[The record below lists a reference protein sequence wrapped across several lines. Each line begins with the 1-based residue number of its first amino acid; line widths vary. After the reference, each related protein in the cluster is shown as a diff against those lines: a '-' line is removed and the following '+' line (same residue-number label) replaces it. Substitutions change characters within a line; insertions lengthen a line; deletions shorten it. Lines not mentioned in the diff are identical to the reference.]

1 MSGDY
6 AAELTGFEQ
15 RLLDGL
21 REVRPEPPRRN
32 WRPLVA
38 LAATAAVVV
47 GAALVVP
54 SVVDHPEP
62 PAPPLAQPVAAKPFS
77 YVRAVQGTRYV
88 TMEGGGEVWSEVR
101 ASAEL
106 WVSNAP
112 ASVRSVRLVLAP
124 YQQFSCTSSVADS
137 LCVDWLGRHKELN
150 HEPVD
155 RTLPEA
161 VYPVEP
167 GETDLPD
174 RIRPL
179 FPDALVT
186 DPALPVEPRALDAR
200 VAELAR
206 DWHQQHSKMIEP
218 EARYLDQTRWHLLVE
233 IAGKPTA
240 SPALRSAAIEL
251 ASALPVGR
259 TGTGT
264 DRLGRPGTKLTFG
277 HDSDL
282 RTEVLFD
289 PRTSTLLSIEEF
301 SPVPPDTRRPPTPL
315 HASDYTL
322 FEQTATVSSPTE
334 RP

>member
-6 AAELTGFEQ
+6 AGELTGFEQ

-54 SVVDHPEP
+54 SVLHRPGP

-101 ASAEL
+101 ATAEL
-106 WVSNAP
+106 WVGNTP

-137 LCVDWLGRHKELN
+137 LCADWLGRHQYLN

-155 RTLPEA
+155 RSLPDA

-167 GETDLPD
+167 GETGLPE

-179 FPDALVT
+179 FPDSLVT
-186 DPALPVEPRALDAR
+186 DQALPAEPRALDAR
-200 VAELAR
+200 VTELAR
-206 DWHQQHSKMIEP
+206 DWYQRHSKVTDP
-218 EARYLDQTRWHLLVE
+218 EARYLDQARWHMLVE
-233 IAGKPTA
+233 IAGKPAA
-240 SPALRSAAIEL
+240 SPELRSAAIGL

-264 DRLGRPGTKLTFG
+264 DRLGRTGTKLTFG
-277 HDSDL
+277 HDSEF
-282 RTEVLFD
+282 RTEVVFD
-289 PRTSTLLSIEEF
+289 PRTSTLLSIGKF

-315 HASDYTL
+315 QASDYTL
-322 FEQTATVSSPTE
+322 FERTGTVSSTTE